1 MKQISTLSLWLA
13 GLLLIQFSLPA
24 QAVSLP
30 DFTSLVEK
38 YSPAVVNIS
47 TTQTISMSDP
57 EDFRIPGLPD
67 DHQFGE
73 LFRKFFEQYQ
83 IPFEGPDSYNEQSMG
98 SGVIVSKDGYILT
111 NAHVVLDADEILV
124 RLYDRRELKARV
136 IGTDE
141 QTDIALLKIEANNL
155 PTVKLGSTQ
164 DLKVGEW
171 VMAIGNPFGFD
182 HTVTAGIVS
191 AKGRSF
197 RNENYVPFIQTDV
210 AINPGNSGG
219 PLFNTRGEVVG
230 INSRISSE
238 PGRRSYAGLSFAIPA
253 EVAKD
258 VMEQL
263 KAHGQVS
270 RGWLGV
276 LIQDVTPDLARTF
289 GLNKP
294 RGALVARVIEDSPA
308 ESGGVQVGDIIL
320 SFNGRSIPKSSALPP
335 MVGSLRAGQMV
346 DLEIMRE
353 GRDIALNFKIGELPE
368 EALTAANVIKPKDL
382 STYINRMG
390 IKLRELTDEDKEQTG
405 AQFGVLVTEVTGMPA
420 EEIGLRQDDIIQM
433 VDNHK
438 IEHIA
443 DLERL
448 VNGLGAGK
456 SVAILIYRESGP
468 VFLAMRVP

>member
-1 MKQISTLSLWLA
+1 MKQISTLSLWLT

>member
-1 MKQISTLSLWLA
+1 MLSVWLA
-13 GLLLIQFSLPA
+13 GLLLIQCSLLHA
-24 QAVSLP
+24 QGVSLP

-38 YSPAVVNIS
+38 YTPAVVNIS

-57 EDFRIPGLPD
+57 EDFRIPGLPE

-83 IPFEGPDSYNEQSMG
+83 IPFEGPDSFNEQSMG
-98 SGVIVSKDGYILT
+98 SGVIVSRDGYILT

-124 RLYDRRELKARV
+124 KLYDRRELKAKV

-155 PTVKLGSTQ
+155 PTVTLGSTR

-197 RNENYVPFIQTDV
+197 VNENYVPFIQTDV

-289 GLNKP
+289 GLDRP
-294 RGALVARVIEDSPA
+294 HGALVAKVIEDSPA
-308 ESGGVQVGDIIL
+308 ESGGVKVGDIIL
-320 SFNGRSIPKSSALPP
+320 SFNGRRIPKSSALPP
-335 MVGSLRAGQMV
+335 MVGSLRSGQMV
-346 DLEIMRE
+346 DLGIMRE
-353 GRDIALNFKIGELPE
+353 GRNTTLKFKVGELPE
-368 EALTAANVIKPKDL
+368 EVVTAGNVVKPRDQA
-382 STYINRMG
+382 TVIGRMG
-390 IKLRELTDEDKEQTG
+390 IKLRELTAEDKEQTG
-405 AQFGVLVTEVTGMPA
+405 AQFGVVVTDVTGMPA
-420 EEIGLRQDDIIQM
+420 GEIGLRKDDIIQM
-433 VDNHK
+433 VDKHK
-438 IEHIA
+438 IERIV
-443 DLERL
+443 DLEQL
-448 VNGLGAGK
+448 VNGMSAGK
-456 SVAILIYRESGP
+456 SVAILIYRQSGP
-468 VFLAMRVP
+468 VFLAMRMP